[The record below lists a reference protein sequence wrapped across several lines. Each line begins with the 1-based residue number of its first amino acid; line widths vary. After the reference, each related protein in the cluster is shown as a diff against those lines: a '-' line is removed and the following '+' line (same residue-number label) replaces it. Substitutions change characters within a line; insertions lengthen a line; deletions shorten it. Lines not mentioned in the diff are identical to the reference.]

1 MIINSP
7 SFSGSITQASSA
19 YANLSGSF
27 TGSFTGSFK
36 GSIDVQQAT
45 FENLVIT
52 RTIKVGTYST
62 DLQIITGSLLLSGSE
77 NIYGKVFVSGA
88 TQITGGLDVAGGNIS
103 QNGVNLL
110 DTALA
115 YSIALG

>member
-1 MIINSP
+1 MKIQSP
-7 SFSGSITQASSA
+7 IFSGSIIQSANA

-36 GSIDVQQAT
+36 GQIEVAAAT
-45 FENLVIT
+45 FENLVVT
-52 RTIKVGTYST
+52 RTLTLGTFSNDIQKV
-62 DLQIITGSLLLSGSE
+62 TGSMLLSGSE
-77 NIYGKVFVSGA
+77 TVQGNVNVIN
-88 TQITGGLDVAGGNIS
+88 GGQVQVD
-103 QNGVNLL
+103 GVNVL